1 MHSRRQVASALRET
15 EQASDVTPRRLLW
28 TTDESQGPG
37 RDFLGRISGSDWS
50 RVVVGGPQI
59 ASSGLGF
66 GWAVVDRHDSAGFWV
81 RGVGAGGCRR
91 LVVGL
96 LGM

>member
-1 MHSRRQVASALRET
+1 MWR
-15 EQASDVTPRRLLW
+15 
-28 TTDESQGPG
+28 QGPG
-37 RDFLGRISGSDWS
+37 RDFWDEFSGSDWS
-50 RVVVGGPQI
+50 RVVVGGPRI
-59 ASSGLGF
+59 ACCGLGF

>member
-1 MHSRRQVASALRET
+1 M
-15 EQASDVTPRRLLW
+15 RLLG

-59 ASSGLGF
+59 ASCGLGF

-81 RGVGAGGCRR
+81 RGVGACGCRR

>member
-1 MHSRRQVASALRET
+1 
-15 EQASDVTPRRLLW
+15 
-28 TTDESQGPG
+28 
-37 RDFLGRISGSDWS
+37 
-50 RVVVGGPQI
+50 VVLGGPQI
-59 ASSGLGF
+59 GSCGVGF
-66 GWAVVDRHDSAGFWV
+66 GWALVDRHDSAAFWV